1 MNKRLSLLLAAAL
14 SGAGAAPAVAQVPA
28 QVPAPVPA
36 QVPAQVPAKA
46 QARNIIF
53 FLGDGMGPS
62 TITAARIFRHGED
75 GLLHFER
82 LERTARIKTYSN
94 DFQTTDSAP
103 SMGAYMTGVK
113 INQDG
118 ISMKDARAIDP
129 DRDANGNPTVDRCGA
144 DNGQVVPTILELA
157 KAAGR
162 AVGAVTTTELTHAT
176 PASTF
181 AHVCHRDAGYTIAR
195 QVVPGGKGYNRALGD
210 GVDVLMGGG
219 RHHFTPYDKAA
230 NPKGRADGRDLVA
243 ELAARGYAV
252 ARTRADMMSARPG
265 RKFIGLYSADD
276 HLDYAL
282 ARRPEQPTL
291 SEMALKAIEL
301 LAKDPDGFFLMVEGG
316 KIDHA
321 LHDTNAHNA
330 LADTVAFDEA
340 IKAAV
345 ERMRQLDP
353 GLENTLIVVT
363 ADHDHTM
370 VMNGYPKRGGKVLDI
385 VRDYASG
392 QPKQD
397 ADGKTFTTLVFGNG
411 KVRPDLRADVDGAAA
426 QAEGYRQEAGVRTVY
441 ESHGGGDVKLY
452 ATGAG
457 SAPFKG
463 TMENTRVFHLMKA
476 AAGL

>member
-1 MNKRLSLLLAAAL
+1 MNKRLNFLLAASLA
-14 SGAGAAPAVAQVPA
+14 SSCAFAAPQ
-28 QVPAPVPA
+28 
-36 QVPAQVPAKA
+36 AK
-46 QARNIIF
+46 NIIF
-53 FLGDGMGPS
+53 FLGDGMGPT
-62 TITAARIFRHGED
+62 TISAARIFKHGED
-75 GLLHFER
+75 GLLNFER

-118 ISMKDARAIDP
+118 ISIKDARAIDP
-129 DRDANGNPTVDRCGA
+129 EKDANGNRTIDKCAPNDGVI
-144 DNGQVVPTILELA
+144 VPTILELA
-157 KAAGR
+157 KARGK

-181 AHVCHRDAGYTIAR
+181 SHVCHRDAGYTIAR
-195 QVVPGGKGYNRALGD
+195 QIVPGGEGYNRALGD

-219 RHHFTPYDKAA
+219 RHHFTPFDKAA
-230 NPKGRADGRDLVA
+230 NPKGRADGRDLMA
-243 ELAARGYAV
+243 EFAAQGYAV
-252 ARTRADMMSARPG
+252 GKTRADMMSARPG
-265 RKFIGLYSADD
+265 RKFVGIYSADT
-276 HLDYAL
+276 HMDYSL

-291 SEMALKAIEL
+291 TEMALKAIEL
-301 LAKDPDGFFLMVEGG
+301 LSKDPDGFFLMVEGG

-321 LHDTNAHNA
+321 LHDTNAKNA

-340 IKAAV
+340 IQAAID
-345 ERMRQLDP
+345 RMRQIDP

-370 VMNGYPKRGGKVLDI
+370 VLSGYPKRGSKVLDI
-385 VRDYASG
+385 VHDYASG
-392 QPKQD
+392 QSKKD
-397 ADGKTFTTLVFGNG
+397 ADGKTFTALLFGNG
-411 KVRPDLRADVDGAAA
+411 KVRPDVRADVDSAVALGD
-426 QAEGYRQEAGVRTVY
+426 EYRQEAGVRTVY
-441 ESHGGGDVKLY
+441 ESHGGGDVKLF

-463 TMENTRVFHLMKA
+463 TMENTQVFHLMKA

>member
-1 MNKRLSLLLAAAL
+1 MNKRLNFLLAASLA
-14 SGAGAAPAVAQVPA
+14 SSCAMAAPQ
-28 QVPAPVPA
+28 
-36 QVPAQVPAKA
+36 AK
-46 QARNIIF
+46 NIIF
-53 FLGDGMGPS
+53 FLGDGMGPT
-62 TITAARIFRHGED
+62 TISAARIFKHGED
-75 GLLHFER
+75 GLLNFER

-118 ISMKDARAIDP
+118 ISIKDARAIDP
-129 DRDANGNPTVDRCGA
+129 EKDANGNRTIDKCAPNDGVI
-144 DNGQVVPTILELA
+144 VPTILELA
-157 KAAGR
+157 KARGK

-181 AHVCHRDAGYTIAR
+181 SHVCHRDAGYTIAR
-195 QVVPGGKGYNRALGD
+195 QIVPGGEGYNRALGD

-219 RHHFTPYDKAA
+219 RHHFTPFDKAA
-230 NPKGRADGRDLVA
+230 NPKGRADGRDLMA
-243 ELAARGYAV
+243 EFAAQGYAV
-252 ARTRADMMSARPG
+252 GKTRADMMSARPG
-265 RKFIGLYSADD
+265 RKFVGIYSADT
-276 HLDYAL
+276 HMDYSL

-291 SEMALKAIEL
+291 TEMALKAIEL
-301 LAKDPDGFFLMVEGG
+301 LSKDPDGFFLMVEGG

-321 LHDTNAHNA
+321 LHDTNAKNA

-340 IKAAV
+340 IQAAID
-345 ERMRQLDP
+345 RMRQIDP

-370 VMNGYPKRGGKVLDI
+370 VLSGYPKRGSKVLDI
-385 VRDYASG
+385 VHDYASG
-392 QPKQD
+392 QPNKD
-397 ADGKTFTTLVFGNG
+397 ADGKTFTALLFGNG
-411 KVRPDLRADVDGAAA
+411 KVRPDVRADVDSAVALDD
-426 QAEGYRQEAGVRTVY
+426 EYRQEAGVRTVY
-441 ESHGGGDVKLY
+441 ESHGGGDVKLF

-463 TMENTRVFHLMKA
+463 TMENTQVFHLMKA